1 MADQLYDFD
10 SGLES
15 PDGMAGSR
23 RGVWH
28 RAATGLGALLLAEQT
43 RWPLWIPAGIGAGVA
58 LYFALTA
65 EPPPWLGG
73 AVFAAAVAAAWLG
86 RRRLAVLALAC
97 ALMSV
102 AAGFAAAQLRTHWVA
117 APLLMREAG
126 PAPVTGRVVAV
137 ERLADGA
144 RVVLTGLSVPR
155 LAARATPER
164 VRIRLIARHGLPPVG
179 AVIRITAV
187 LHPPQ
192 GPGEPGAFDFQ
203 RHAFFAGLGAVGY
216 ALSAPEVVTPPSP
229 HLWDRAGVALEAL
242 REHIADRVAASVDGA
257 GEAAVTTALL
267 NGEQTGIPEPL
278 MQAMRGSGLAHL
290 LSISGLH
297 IALVAGIIM
306 VAVRVLLALVPFVA
320 LRLPVKEMAAFAGLL
335 AAVAYTGVVGAPVP
349 TLRSVLMT
357 GLVLAAVVVGRDPL
371 SMRLVAFAGV
381 AVTLMA
387 PDSLLGASF
396 QMSFAA
402 VVALI
407 AVYEKVSSPIARLR
421 ADLGWLGRGALGLA
435 GIALTSVVAT
445 IATLPFGLYHFQ
457 TISLYGVLSNMIAI
471 PVTSVWVMP
480 CSLIAYALMPL
491 GWEGPALTAM
501 GWGVWVVNRTAE
513 TVAALPGA
521 TLTAPAMPAWGLAVV
536 VTGGLWAAVWQRPW
550 RYAGLAVAAVG
561 LASPFLTTRPD
572 VLIAAEGTVMAVR
585 GADGR
590 LMISG
595 RSDRR
600 VVEDWTARDGD
611 RTPGRPLWPRTGRS
625 ADGRLTCDAMGCL
638 YRLHGQVVALS
649 RADTGLEEDCRTAS
663 AVVTRTG
670 VRRCAAPVVI
680 DSWALHRRGAHTLT
694 ITPHGIRVDSV
705 GAGRGRRPWTIP

>member
-1 MADQLYDFD
+1 MADQIYDVD
-10 SGLES
+10 TDLES
-15 PDGMAGSR
+15 PDGMAGTP
-23 RGVWH
+23 RGRWT
-28 RAATGLGALLLAEQT
+28 RAVDALCAPLLAERD
-43 RWPLWIPAGIGAGVA
+43 RWPLGVPVGIGAGVA

-65 EPPPWLGG
+65 EPPPWLG
-73 AVFAAAVAAAWLG
+73 AAVLAAGLLAAVLG
-86 RRRLAVLALAC
+86 RRSLAVLALAC

-102 AAGFAAAQLRTHWVA
+102 AAGFAAAQFRTQWVA
-117 APLLMREAG
+117 APLLTREVG

-137 ERLADGA
+137 ERLAEGA
-144 RVVLTGLSVPR
+144 RVVLAELSIPR
-155 LAARATPER
+155 LAAKATPDR
-164 VRIRLIARHGLPPVG
+164 VRVRLIARHGVPPVG

-216 ALSAPEVVTPPSP
+216 ALSAPEVVAGPPP
-229 HLWDRAGVALEAL
+229 GLADRAGVLLEAL
-242 REHIADRVAASVDGA
+242 RERIADRVAAAVEGA
-257 GEAAVTTALL
+257 GEAAVTTALM

-306 VAVRVLLALVPFVA
+306 TAVRVLLALVPYVA
-320 LRLPVKEMAAFAGLL
+320 LRLPVKEMAAFAGML

-357 GLVLAAVVVGRDPL
+357 GMVLAAVVVGRDPL

-381 AVTLMA
+381 AVMLMA

-407 AVYEKVSSPIARLR
+407 AVYERISTPIARLR
-421 ADLGWLGRGALGLA
+421 ADLGWVGRGGLALA

-471 PVTSVWVMP
+471 PVTSALVMP
-480 CSLIAYALMPL
+480 CSLAAYALMPL

-521 TLTAPAMPAWGLAVV
+521 TLTAPAMPAWGLGLVAA
-536 VTGGLWAAVWQRPW
+536 GGLWAAVWQRPW
-550 RYAGLAVAAVG
+550 RTAGLVVAAVG
-561 LASPFLTTRPD
+561 LASPFVVERPD
-572 VLIAAEGTVMAVR
+572 VLVSAEGEVMAVR

-590 LMISG
+590 LSPSG
-595 RSDRR
+595 RGGRR
-600 VVEDWTARDGD
+600 VVDDWTARDG
-611 RTPGRPLWPRTGRS
+611 RHTPGAPWPRAGRG
-625 ADGRLTCDAMGCL
+625 AGGRLTCDAVGCL
-638 YRLHGQVVALS
+638 YRKDGHTIALS
-649 RADTGLEEDCRTAS
+649 RVDTGLEEDCRTAD
-663 AVVTRTG
+663 AVITTVP

-680 DSWALHRRGAHTLT
+680 DHWLLHRRGAHTLT
-694 ITPHGIRVDSV
+694 VRPDGIRVESV
-705 GAGRGRRPWTIP
+705 GMVRGRRPWTIP

>member
-1 MADQLYDFD
+1 MADQLYDVD

-15 PDGMAGSR
+15 AGGMAGPR
-23 RGVWH
+23 RGPLR
-28 RAATGLGALLLAEQT
+28 RAAAGLPALLLAEQV
-43 RWPLWIPAGIGAGVA
+43 RWPLWVPVGMGAGVA

-65 EPPPWLGG
+65 EPPLWLGG
-73 AVFAAAVAAAWLG
+73 AVLGAAAVAVWPA
-86 RRRLAVLALAC
+86 RRSLALLALAC
-97 ALMSV
+97 AVMSV
-102 AAGFAAAQLRTHWVA
+102 AAGFTAVQMRTHWVA
-117 APLLMREAG
+117 APLLTREVG

-144 RVVLTGLSVPR
+144 RVVLSGPAIPR
-155 LAARATPER
+155 LPGEATPER

-179 AVIRITAV
+179 AVIRITAM

-216 ALSAPEVVTPPSP
+216 ALSAPEVVEAPPP
-229 HLWDRAGVALEAL
+229 GPWERVWLGLEGL
-242 REHIADRVAASVDGA
+242 REHIADRVAASVDGV
-257 GEAAVTTALL
+257 GEASVTTALM

-297 IALVAGIIM
+297 IALVAGIVM
-306 VAVRVLLALVPFVA
+306 FTVRALLALVPFVA
-320 LRLPVKEMAAFAGLL
+320 LRAPVKEIAAFAGLL

-357 GLVLAAVVVGRDPL
+357 GLVLAAVVVGRDAL

-381 AVTLMA
+381 AVLLLL
-387 PDSLLGASF
+387 PDTLLGASF

-407 AVYEKVSSPIARLR
+407 AVYERVSSPIARQR
-421 ADLGWLGRGALGLA
+421 AELGRVGRTALALA

-445 IATLPFGLYHFQ
+445 VATLPFGLYHFQ
-457 TISLYGVLSNMIAI
+457 TINLYGVVANMIAI

-480 CSLIAYALMPL
+480 CSLLAYALMPL
-491 GWEGPALTAM
+491 GWDGPALTAM
-501 GWGVWVVNRTAE
+501 GWGVRVVTLTAE

-521 TLTAPAMPAWGLAVV
+521 TLSAPAMPAWGLGLVV
-536 VTGGLWAAVWQRPW
+536 LGGLWAAVWQLPW

-561 LASPFLTTRPD
+561 LASPLMAERPD
-572 VLIAAEGTVMAVR
+572 VLVAADGEVMAVR
-585 GADGR
+585 GDDGR
-590 LMISG
+590 LYPSG
-595 RSDRR
+595 RGGRR
-600 VVEDWTARDGD
+600 VVGDWTARDGG
-611 RTPGRPLWPRTGRS
+611 RSPGPPWPKTGRS
-625 ADGRLTCDAMGCL
+625 AGGRLACDAVGCL
-638 YRLHGQVVALS
+638 YRLNGRVVAFS
-649 RADTGLEEDCRTAS
+649 RDDAGLEEDCRTAS

-680 DSWALHRRGAHTLT
+680 DHWALTRRGAHTLT
-694 ITPHGIRVDSV
+694 ITEAGIRVESV
-705 GAGRGRRPWTIP
+705 GDGRGRRPWTIP